1 MSPHPDK
8 SDPAF
13 RLFAQHPLSTQF
25 FPLKVSNSIWTHQI
39 AFNSDAI
46 QKDLTRSYQFIQLSI
61 SKSQVKCRNPGVP
74 GCQYGANNVGWPN
87 ILGAL
92 TYTLYSIYFI
102 HYIFYIM
109 QWRPNILWAL
119 PVAVSPHYDPI
130 RGSPLLPR
138 INISLCVHKRRHYF
152 PNMSIDRR
160 RRTDAPTVIAIG
172 FVPLPISKLSAWSPA
187 SAD

>member
-1 MSPHPDK
+1 MLSLTKSSSAPCPSSWSTPPSPP
-8 SDPAF
+8 S
-13 RLFAQHPLSTQF
+13 
-25 FPLKVSNSIWTHQI
+25 
-39 AFNSDAI
+39 
-46 QKDLTRSYQFIQLSI
+46 LTPPR
-61 SKSQVKCRNPGVP
+61 PGVP
-74 GCQYGANNVGWPN
+74 GCQYGANNVGWLN

-92 TYTLYSIYFI
+92 TCIIYSMCYV
-102 HYIFYIM
+102 HYILYTM

-172 FVPLPISKLSAWSPA
+172 FVPLPISKLSASSPA

>member
-1 MSPHPDK
+1 MQYK
-8 SDPAF
+8 
-13 RLFAQHPLSTQF
+13 
-25 FPLKVSNSIWTHQI
+25 KIWREHI
-39 AFNSDAI
+39 
-46 QKDLTRSYQFIQLSI
+46 QFIWLSI
-61 SKSQVKCRNPGVP
+61 PKSQVKCRNPGVP
-74 GCQYGANNVGWPN
+74 GCQYGANNVGWLN
-87 ILGAL
+87 MLGAL

-172 FVPLPISKLSAWSPA
+172 FVPLPISKLSTSCRLNCHFL
-187 SAD
+187 SDNSDNISYSSLCFLLHR